1 MRLFEDHIK
10 QNNTESRK
18 RNTRQYII
26 GHFKIKNFYLAYN
39 GRSDECIVCF
49 AVTSAVFKF

>member
-26 GHFKIKNFYLAYN
+26 GHFKIKTFIWRIM
-39 GRSDECIVCF
+39 G
-49 AVTSAVFKF
+49 AVMNA